1 MQLQPDEPSRG
12 LEPTVPE
19 QARPLQSHAEGHI
32 RHLEL
37 PLFQERLAGQHEQ
50 PGSSRVQL
58 RQQISGTMEEVCGRR
73 HVSAGERPVPR
84 RGQQTRAM
92 DPDLS
97 PVVVHRPQLCQDQE
111 GLLQVI
117 AEDLLVFAHA
127 LRGGT
132 LRPGHELLM
141 ELSPAPLEK
150 ALVGGILDQPMEE
163 RIALLAGEPVLV

>member
-1 MQLQPDEPSRG
+1 
-12 LEPTVPE
+12 
-19 QARPLQSHAEGHI
+19 
-32 RHLEL
+32 
-37 PLFQERLAGQHEQ
+37 
-50 PGSSRVQL
+50 
-58 RQQISGTMEEVCGRR
+58 MEEVCGRR

-132 LRPGHELLM
+132 LGPGHELLM

-163 RIALLAGEPVLV
+163 RIALLAGEPVLVWLDELPPYEARQARSDMLLDRIGDQVLHGAVEEDLADHRPSFDHRSVGWAQSVVSGCEPGT